1 MSKMCRPIFWACTPV
16 DITMIKKVG
25 HIGIVV
31 RNLREALDCYS
42 RVLEAKTERIVEIPD
57 VQLKIAV
64 LKIGDI
70 EIELLQYGNPDL
82 PIVKSLRGDRP
93 GLNHICYEVEEFDK
107 TLEKM
112 KENGFLL
119 VEGFPRKGVH
129 GRIAFLIPPYSPEE
143 RIEILEV
150 EHKNE

>member
-1 MSKMCRPIFWACTPV
+1 MSEMCRPILGACTS
-16 DITMIKKVG
+16 IYTAMIKKVS

-31 RNLREALDCYS
+31 RDLREALDSYS

-64 LKIGDI
+64 LKIGEI
-70 EIELLQYGNPDL
+70 EIELLEYGNPEL
-82 PIVKSLRGDRP
+82 PIAKSLRADRP
-93 GLNHICYEVEEFDK
+93 GLNHVCYEVEAFDK
-107 TLEKM
+107 TMEKM
-112 KENGFLL
+112 KENGFVL

-129 GRIAFLIPPYSPEE
+129 GRIAFFVPPHSAEE

-150 EHKNE
+150 E